1 MEHRKYHDEAKT
13 LCSFLGESWVWED
26 RRSAQV
32 PNSLGEMEMED
43 RGVGGEGDVPG

>member
-1 MEHRKYHDEAKT
+1 MLLAAA
-13 LCSFLGESWVWED
+13 FLGESWVWED